1 MTEEEKRTLISEGYP
16 IPQRL
21 PLTKSEEKSLK
32 KIRRKIKNKVLHI
45 NQFFFLEIK
54 YYRDFLKFLNTLV
67 LIIKGLFKIY
77 FFIKNTLI
85 FQISA
90 QESRRKK
97 KEYMDCLERR
107 MQSLIEELEAYKHR
121 FTNLEGQNISLRS
134 QVQQLQA
141 QVSQCNCTNK

>member
-1 MTEEEKRTLISEGYP
+1 MHNFFLLKTFLDICLSITPNFIEIVQAVEEELRNEHHTDIWLLVYRYLFEIY
-16 IPQRL
+16 I
-21 PLTKSEEKSLK
+21 
-32 KIRRKIKNKVLHI
+32 
-45 NQFFFLEIK
+45 FF
-54 YYRDFLKFLNTLV
+54 
-67 LIIKGLFKIY
+67 
-77 FFIKNTLI
+77 KNTLI